1 MKILDTIRYEYAKK
15 KQSLGHLSFF
25 SLGNL
30 IMTFGGFFS
39 VVILA
44 NALSANDYGNYK
56 YVFSIVGTLGAL
68 SFTGGFRNT
77 VIQST
82 AKGMDGIVRYLFKTN
97 LSLSLPMLLGGV
109 AVGCYYFINNNEFLG
124 YAIILATTGSVI
136 GNNGIIAYGYL
147 NGRKLYG
154 QLLTLQ
160 SIQSAINVFVLFSI
174 TLVTNNVLVIV
185 ATSVISTAWILTAF
199 YYYVEKKLLR
209 NKETDTSII
218 TYGKHLNIL
227 SVITTVMMNI
237 DSILIFKI
245 IGSQG
250 LALYAL
256 ATPFVDRIIGFLKG
270 AYFFALPKFTEQG
283 HAGAR
288 VHLYTRSL
296 IGLFLGTV
304 VFGVYYV
311 ASPILFKIFFP
322 NYLEVINLS
331 RLTALNIP
339 IIAFSI
345 LPDAFLD
352 SLAEIKYK
360 YIVKATTT
368 FFRIVLMLLLIFP
381 FGIAGVICSE
391 LLARLAGSSMT
402 IILIERYIKRHKI
415 PSVSNPT

>member
-1 MKILDTIRYEYAKK
+1 MKILETIRYEYAKK
-15 KQSLGHLSFF
+15 KQSLSHLSFF
-25 SLGNL
+25 SLGTL
-30 IMTFGGFFS
+30 IMTFGGFIS

-44 NALSANDYGNYK
+44 NNLSVNDYGNYK
-56 YVFSIVGTLGAL
+56 YVFSMIGILGAL

-82 AKGMDGIVRYLFKTN
+82 AKGMDGIVRYLFKMN
-97 LSLSLPMLLGGV
+97 LSLSFPMLLGGV
-109 AVGCYYFINNNEFLG
+109 VVGCYYLINNNEFLG
-124 YAIILATTGSVI
+124 YSIIIATTCSVI

-154 QLLTLQ
+154 QLLKLQ
-160 SIQSAINVFVLFSI
+160 SIQSIINILVLFTI
-174 TLVTNNVLVIV
+174 TLLTKNLLIII
-185 ATSVISTAWILTAF
+185 ATSVISTAGILTAF

-218 TYGKHLNIL
+218 KYGKHLNIL

-270 AYFFALPKFTEQG
+270 TYFFALPKFTEQG
-283 HAGAR
+283 HTSAR
-288 VHLYTRSL
+288 VHLYKRSL
-296 IGLFLGTV
+296 IGLFLGTA
-304 VFGVYYV
+304 VFGVYYL

-322 NYLEVINLS
+322 NYLEAINLS
-331 RLTALNIP
+331 RLFALNIP
-339 IIAFSI
+339 VIALSI
-345 LPDAFLD
+345 LSDAFLD

-368 FFRIVLMLLLIFP
+368 SFRIVLMLLLIFP
-381 FGIAGVICSE
+381 FGIAGVIWSE
-391 LLARLAGSSMT
+391 LLARLAGT
-402 IILIERYIKRHKI
+402 VATVILIERYMKSNKI
-415 PSVSNPT
+415 PPVSNPV